1 MTPLGHSPVPVGAY
15 PPERTERYPGSRR
28 ARHLATVWLDSHP
41 ACLASARTLKSDRS
55 QQLFFTF
62 LSCRVCSDNLAQLST
77 TTSPLADLPEVQAFA
92 AALEDDS
99 SSGNPFLLPS
109 VQSTYQ
115 RAVTAALPTAAL
127 LVKASARRPDLNL
140 TLEGE
145 LQSNSIAREASI
157 AYLGP
162 TPLNKSYASFE
173 VSGTGDDTINVT
185 PQWLP
190 SQTGIGQGLYRIA
203 AAYGVDAASYFNL
216 EDFQAQFEAKLRM
229 EYEHIPQWECGAW
242 QSFTRRNPL

>member
-1 MTPLGHSPVPVGAY
+1 LVGQPSCLLGFSKDPEIGPLSTAVFYVLIVPCV
-15 PPERTERYPGSRR
+15 
-28 ARHLATVWLDSHP
+28 
-41 ACLASARTLKSDRS
+41 
-55 QQLFFTF
+55 F
-62 LSCRVCSDNLAQLST
+62 SDNLAQLST
-77 TTSPLADLPEVQAFA
+77 TTSALADLPEVQAFA

-242 QSFTRRNPL
+242 QSFTRPKPL